1 MNNYIKSCINYTG
14 GKFKLLKQII
24 PLIPNDINIF
34 VDLFCGGG
42 NVGLNVSSNRK
53 VFNDKQ
59 SNIISLFNTIKD
71 NDIDTILYYLEN
83 IIDNYQLSNTY
94 INEYADYNCESS
106 DGLAKYN
113 KNKFLLL
120 REGYNKYIKK
130 SEQDIFIRDMM
141 LYTLIIYS
149 FNNQIRFNKN
159 NEYNIPVGK
168 RDFNYKSRKNLID
181 FKNRITTED
190 ITFTSKDFRDFN
202 FEIVSQQDFVYA
214 DPPYLLS
221 NATYNEQGGW
231 TESDEQDLLEVLDNL
246 SKNNIRFALSNVL
259 ESKGKENIILKKWA
273 EKYKINYLN
282 YNYNNSNYQI
292 KDKNQK
298 NIEVLITSY

>member
-282 YNYNNSNYQI
+282 Y
-292 KDKNQK
+292 KDRKS
-298 NIEVLITSY
+298 VV

>member
-298 NIEVLITSY
+298 NIEVLITNY

>member
-1 MNNYIKSCINYTG
+1 
-14 GKFKLLKQII
+14 
-24 PLIPNDINIF
+24 
-34 VDLFCGGG
+34 
-42 NVGLNVSSNRK
+42 
-53 VFNDKQ
+53 
-59 SNIISLFNTIKD
+59 
-71 NDIDTILYYLEN
+71 
-83 IIDNYQLSNTY
+83 
-94 INEYADYNCESS
+94 
-106 DGLAKYN
+106 
-113 KNKFLLL
+113 
-120 REGYNKYIKK
+120 
-130 SEQDIFIRDMM
+130 MM

-298 NIEVLITSY
+298 NIEVLITNY